1 MPDHLGEDM
10 RKVKNEE
17 EKEEKEIKCELY
29 LSLTLLCHITI
40 SSYFLRLFFE
50 FSALDEGD
58 IALLKTYVSFIIL
71 KLLKEFYKIRYLETN
86 TLIV

>member
-29 LSLTLLCHITI
+29 LSNSLCHIHFVI
-40 SSYFLRLFFE
+40 VFSKDYFLNFQHWMKATSLC
-50 FSALDEGD
+50 
-58 IALLKTYVSFIIL
+58 
-71 KLLKEFYKIRYLETN
+71 
-86 TLIV
+86 